1 MALFTPLNVA
11 KPPPGGDHWTLAAVP
26 GWTPV
31 ASTATVPDVESSAQ
45 DPAGCGTDGRMAAA
59 CAATAGAGAG
69 VAAGLG
75 AGVGAGVAAGVLGAA
90 AAVVFAGAGVTAAA
104 EVVPASGAS
113 PAVRLRPVTPGD
125 GRCPAG
131 ATCLAGPPREP
142 AGSAPCRCPAAPLW
156 HPPRRPAGG
165 TQGRGPPPV
174 PSRAGGCSWPGGG

>member
-69 VAAGLG
+69 GAAGPG
-75 AGVGAGVAAGVLGAA
+75 AGVGAGVAAGG
-90 AAVVFAGAGVTAAA
+90 FWGAGGVGLSGRRGTGGA
-104 EVVPASGAS
+104 E
-113 PAVRLRPVTPGD
+113 R
-125 GRCPAG
+125 
-131 ATCLAGPPREP
+131 GPCRRREP
-142 AGSAPCRCPAAPLW
+142 RS
-156 HPPRRPAGG
+156 
-165 TQGRGPPPV
+165 
-174 PSRAGGCSWPGGG
+174 